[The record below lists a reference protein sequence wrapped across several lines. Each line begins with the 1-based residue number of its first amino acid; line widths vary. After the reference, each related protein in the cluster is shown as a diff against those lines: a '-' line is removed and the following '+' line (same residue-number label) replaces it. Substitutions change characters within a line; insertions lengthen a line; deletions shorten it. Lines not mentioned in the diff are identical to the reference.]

1 MKRDED
7 VWISRGTK
15 ASRPDELGPD
25 QGSGVADR
33 ALQAR
38 QEMRKGENPALT
50 LTSLGPGVLAV
61 QLEME
66 ACHLP
71 TPTRPRYQQFP
82 DLLPKSLVI
91 GLDSKAGGPVNG
103 SWEGELLHL
112 SHSEAKRPDCPQEQ
126 VALASH
132 VACPHS
138 SCFLL

>member
-50 LTSLGPGVLAV
+50 LTSFGPGVLAV
-61 QLEME
+61 QMEME
-66 ACHLP
+66 ACLLP
-71 TPTRPRYQQFP
+71 TPTHPLCQQLP
-82 DLLPKSLVI
+82 DQSPKSLVI
-91 GLDSKAGGPVNG
+91 GLNSKAGGPVNG

-112 SHSEAKRPDCPQEQ
+112 SHSEAKRPDCTQEQ
-126 VALASH
+126 AALALH

-138 SCFLL
+138 SRFLL

>member
-7 VWISRGTK
+7 VWISQGTK

-61 QLEME
+61 QLETE

-71 TPTRPRYQQFP
+71 
-82 DLLPKSLVI
+82 LPPALGASSSQI
-91 GLDSKAGGPVNG
+91 CY
-103 SWEGELLHL
+103 L
-112 SHSEAKRPDCPQEQ
+112 SP
-126 VALASH
+126 L
-132 VACPHS
+132 
-138 SCFLL
+138 